1 MRREK
6 IPRRMAGLIACG
18 ERKSRQSAAKVSQI
32 QGIQH
37 ICSRPGLFWNGA
49 GRPVKP
55 TGSHTVVP
63 PTSDWAKGK
72 MAEDTLTTSGIGRH
86 GATRLPSV
94 DVDSFN
100 IELKDDDG
108 FLGDRASKG
117 AFRKI
122 LDTLRKPLKKNGED
136 PLGSK
141 SAEAIGKSGLDEALV
156 GDDIGAAALVHG
168 AIEEFAQEL
177 AYVTRRFLKTKGWAD
192 TERIVVGGGFRESRV
207 GELAIARTDIILK
220 AEDFKVE
227 MVPIRFDPDDAG
239 LIGCLHLAPSWIFE
253 AHDSILAVDIGG
265 TNIRCGVVETRWK
278 KAPDLSKASVW
289 KSELWRHADDEPTRE
304 GTVKRLVKMLKE
316 LIAAA
321 DTEGLKLAP
330 FIGIACPGVINEDG
344 SIEKGAQNLPGNWES
359 SKFNLPTSL
368 VEAIPEIGD
377 HDTAV
382 LMHNDGVAQ
391 GLSEVPFMQD
401 VERWG
406 VLTIGT
412 GLGNARF
419 TNRRKDK
426 GKSGNDDKDK
436 DEKKDKKSKD

>member
-1 MRREK
+1 MTDD
-6 IPRRMAGLIACG
+6 LITTT
-18 ERKSRQSAAKVSQI
+18 
-32 QGIQH
+32 GI
-37 ICSRPGLFWNGA
+37 A
-49 GRPVKP
+49 
-55 TGSHTVVP
+55 
-63 PTSDWAKGK
+63 
-72 MAEDTLTTSGIGRH
+72 RH
-86 GATRLPSV
+86 GASRLPSV

-122 LDTLRKPLKKNGED
+122 LDSLRKPLKKNGDD
-136 PLGSK
+136 PLGTK
-141 SAEAIGKSGLDEALV
+141 PAEAIAKSTLDEVLV
-156 GDDIGAAALVHG
+156 GDDVGAAALVHG

-177 AYVTRRFLKTKGWAD
+177 AHVTQRFLKTKAWAD

-220 AEDFKVE
+220 AEDFKVDLL
-227 MVPIRFDPDDAG
+227 PIRFHPDDAG

-278 KAPDLSKASVW
+278 KAPDLSKAEVW

-304 GTVKRLVKMLKE
+304 GAVKRLVKMLKG
-316 LIAAA
+316 LIAEA
-321 DTEGLKLAP
+321 DKEGLKLAP
-330 FIGIACPGVINEDG
+330 FIGIACPGVIKEDG

-359 SKFNLPTSL
+359 SKFNLPASL

-391 GLSEVPFMQD
+391 GLCEVPFMQD

-419 TNRRKDK
+419 TNRRKEK
-426 GKSGNDDKDK
+426 DKDK
-436 DEKKDKKSKD
+436 DEKKDKKSRD